1 MNKVVVIDLS
11 LLDQN
16 WRKREK
22 RSLRESE
29 NPRVRVRLPPT
40 SHKCRRSPSSS
51 TQPASFNSG
60 SPQLRCWQTK
70 RRRHRLPSAQPTKG
84 AFNLDSSHPLPSLC
98 RSLAVA
104 AGVSSDPFKL
114 WDVAEEYESNTMPTY
129 RNEEQQQVREKYVC
143 DWILDVD
150 NVRRDEVLQD

>member
-104 AGVSSDPFKL
+104 AGVSSDPFK
-114 WDVAEEYESNTMPTY
+114 
-129 RNEEQQQVREKYVC
+129 EEQQQVREKYVC